1 MFSNKKIIA
10 FDIDGTLTV
19 SKRAITESMALLLK
33 ELIKKKTVIATSGGK
48 FEQFKTQF
56 LPPFD
61 NDKNFNPFIHNL
73 ILLPT
78 SATQRYEFNKVK
90 NDWEL
95 VEKEPLDSGVKER
108 VKKLLEEV
116 IDSGL
121 YEIPPNPKGE
131 IVEDR
136 DTQITFSAL
145 GQLAPIEEKRLWDPD
160 QKKRKK
166 IVAVIEPKLPEV
178 TLLINSV
185 SSIDIVP
192 KGFNKAV
199 GIELLLKK
207 LGLQKSDLIFVGDGL
222 FPGGN
227 DYSLHEAGFETV
239 AVKGPE
245 ETELIIKK
253 WLG

>member
-1 MFSNKKIIA
+1 MHSPLPLWAKIA
-10 FDIDGTLTV
+10 RKL
-19 SKRAITESMALLLK
+19 
-33 ELIKKKTVIATSGGK
+33 
-48 FEQFKTQF
+48 
-56 LPPFD
+56 
-61 NDKNFNPFIHNL
+61 DK
-73 ILLPT
+73 
-78 SATQRYEFNKVK
+78 
-90 NDWEL
+90 
-95 VEKEPLDSGVKER
+95 
-108 VKKLLEEV
+108 
-116 IDSGL
+116 
-121 YEIPPNPKGE
+121 
-131 IVEDR
+131 
-136 DTQITFSAL
+136 
-145 GQLAPIEEKRLWDPD
+145 
-160 QKKRKK
+160 KKRKK